1 MGRALCPAQEGMR
14 MLGAGLIESGSIQFI
29 IFGVMVIA
37 IFVALFITIAK

>member
-1 MGRALCPAQEGMR
+1 
-14 MLGAGLIESGSIQFI
+14 MLAAGLLESGSVQFI